1 MIKIPLDKVN
11 VFYYSGSHLVNVFP
25 THFMPITIRDVAEA
39 AGVSI
44 ATVSRVLN
52 NKDHPVG
59 TETRQRILATA
70 DSLGYRPN
78 IAARSLRTDRSATV
92 GIIADD
98 IIGPFATKIIRGIQ
112 DRLRQAGYLCVIIS
126 ADWNPEAEREA
137 IHDLVSRSIDG
148 IVFSETWH
156 HTAVELLDLASKPY
170 VFVHRQF
177 AAPGQYSAIPD
188 ERYAVHL
195 VMQHLL
201 SMGHRRIGYIN
212 GPERYYA
219 SALRLAGYCE
229 ELASADIAFDPAL
242 VERGDW
248 ELESGY
254 RAMQRLLTAQP
265 RLTALFAG
273 NDLMAAGAIYALQ
286 DAGLRVPE
294 DVAVVGY
301 DDREISRTFRPRLTT
316 VTLPC
321 YEMGQAAAQM
331 LLDRMEGK
339 SEIAEEVKVRGC
351 LLVRD
356 SCGAQGQPSADCEI
370 TAGERRQSRR

>member
-1 MIKIPLDKVN
+1 MED
-11 VFYYSGSHLVNVFP
+11 
-25 THFMPITIRDVAEA
+25 E
-39 AGVSI
+39 
-44 ATVSRVLN
+44 VL
-52 NKDHPVG
+52 
-59 TETRQRILATA
+59 RILSGKVGDHAHQ
-70 DSLGYRPN
+70 RP
-78 IAARSLRTDRSATV
+78 RELRMHETEQRTGEQDWFVSSAGMRYTTEV
-92 GIIADD
+92 DQNSGDL
-98 IIGPFATKIIRGIQ
+98 IIRGVQ

-126 ADWNPEAEREA
+126 ADWDPDAEREA

-156 HTAVELLDLASKPY
+156 HTAVELLDIASKPY

-177 AAPGQYSAIPD
+177 AAPGQYSTIPD
-188 ERYAVHL
+188 ERHGAHL
-195 VMQHLL
+195 AMQHLISL
-201 SMGHRRIGYIN
+201 GHRRIGYIN
-212 GPERYYA
+212 GPEHYYA
-219 SALRLAGYCE
+219 SALRLEGYRE
-229 ELASADIAFDPAL
+229 ELTSAGIAFDPAL

-254 RAMQRLLTAQP
+254 AAMQRLLDARP

-301 DDREISRTFRPRLTT
+301 DDRAISRTFRPRLTT

-321 YEMGQAAAQM
+321 YEMGQAAGQM

-339 SEIAEEVKVRGC
+339 AGIAEEVQVRGA
-351 LLVRD
+351 LLVRE
-356 SCGAQGQPSADCEI
+356 SCGAAAPTCVWPPSRSADNGLEW
-370 TAGERRQSRR
+370 GK

>member
-1 MIKIPLDKVN
+1 
-11 VFYYSGSHLVNVFP
+11 
-25 THFMPITIRDVAEA
+25 MPITIRDVAEA

-59 TETRQRILATA
+59 VETRQRILACA
-70 DSLGYRPN
+70 ENLGYRPN
-78 IAARSLRTDRSATV
+78 VAARSLRTDRSATV

-112 DRLRQAGYLCVIIS
+112 DQLRSAGYLCVIIS
-126 ADWNPEAEREA
+126 ADWDPEAERQA
-137 IHDLVSRSIDG
+137 IRDLVSRSIDG

-156 HTAVELLDLASKPY
+156 NAPLESLDIASKPY

-177 AAPGQYSAIPD
+177 AAPGQYSTIPD
-188 ERYAVHL
+188 ERYGAHLATSHL
-195 VMQHLL
+195 VEL
-201 SMGHRRIGYIN
+201 GHQRIGYIN
-212 GPERYYA
+212 GPEHYYA
-219 SALRLAGYCE
+219 SALRLDGYRD
-229 ELASADIAFDPAL
+229 ELAMAGIEFDPAL

-248 ELESGY
+248 GLESGY
-254 RAMQRLLTAQP
+254 IAMQRLLVLKP
-265 RLTALFAG
+265 RMTALFAG

-321 YEMGQAAAQM
+321 YEMGEAAAQM
-331 LLDRMEGK
+331 LLDSM
-339 SEIAEEVKVRGC
+339 AEKRETAAEVQVRGR
-351 LLVRD
+351 LVVRE
-356 SCGAQGQPSADCEI
+356 SCGTIRQQPFIDTGNNREKRQL
-370 TAGERRQSRR
+370 RR

>member
-1 MIKIPLDKVN
+1 ML
-11 VFYYSGSHLVNVFP
+11 
-25 THFMPITIRDVAEA
+25 
-39 AGVSI
+39 
-44 ATVSRVLN
+44 
-52 NKDHPVG
+52 
-59 TETRQRILATA
+59 
-70 DSLGYRPN
+70 SL
-78 IAARSLRTDRSATV
+78 
-92 GIIADD
+92 
-98 IIGPFATKIIRGIQ
+98 
-112 DRLRQAGYLCVIIS
+112 
-126 ADWNPEAEREA
+126 
-137 IHDLVSRSIDG
+137 
-148 IVFSETWH
+148 
-156 HTAVELLDLASKPY
+156 
-170 VFVHRQF
+170 
-177 AAPGQYSAIPD
+177 
-188 ERYAVHL
+188 
-195 VMQHLL
+195 
-201 SMGHRRIGYIN
+201 GHRRIGYIN
-212 GPERYYA
+212 GPEHYYA

-254 RAMQRLLTAQP
+254 AAMQRLLEARP
-265 RLTALFAG
+265 HPTALFAG

-286 DAGLRVPE
+286 DTGLRVPE

>member
-1 MIKIPLDKVN
+1 
-11 VFYYSGSHLVNVFP
+11 
-25 THFMPITIRDVAEA
+25 MPITIRDVAEA

-59 TETRQRILATA
+59 AETRQRILTCAE
-70 DSLGYRPN
+70 SLGYQPN
-78 IAARSLRTDRSATV
+78 VAARSLRTDRSATV
-92 GIIADD
+92 GIVADD
-98 IIGPFATKIIRGIQ
+98 IVGPFATKIIRGIEDQ
-112 DRLRQAGYLCVIIS
+112 LRSAGYLCVIIS
-126 ADWNPEAEREA
+126 ADWDPEAERQA
-137 IHDLVSRSIDG
+137 IRDLVSRSIDG

-156 HTAVELLDLASKPY
+156 NAPLESLDIASKPY

-177 AAPGQYSAIPD
+177 AAPGQYSTIPD

-195 VMQHLL
+195 VMQHLFAL
-201 SMGHRRIGYIN
+201 GHRRIGYIN
-212 GPERYYA
+212 GPARYYA
-219 SALRLAGYCE
+219 SALRLAGYRE
-229 ELASADIAFDPAL
+229 ELEGAGIPFDPAL

-254 RAMQRLLTAQP
+254 RAMQRLLTVQP
-265 RLTALFAG
+265 RMTALFAG
-273 NDLMAAGAIYALQ
+273 NDLMAVGAIYALQ

-301 DDREISRTFRPRLTT
+301 DDREISRTFRPQLTT

-321 YEMGQAAAQM
+321 REMGQAAARM

-339 SEIAEEVKVRGC
+339 AQIAAEVQVRGC
-351 LLVRD
+351 LLVRQ
-356 SCGAQGQPSADCEI
+356 SCGAQTMPTADCQ
-370 TAGERRQSRR
+370 TTSGDKRQSRR

>member
-1 MIKIPLDKVN
+1 
-11 VFYYSGSHLVNVFP
+11 
-25 THFMPITIRDVAEA
+25 MPVTIRDVAEA

-52 NKDHPVG
+52 NINHPVG
-59 TETRQRILATA
+59 AETRQRILAA
-70 DSLGYRPN
+70 AESLGYRPN

-98 IIGPFATKIIRGIQ
+98 IVGPFATKIIRGIQ

-126 ADWNPEAEREA
+126 ADWDPEAEREA
-137 IHDLVSRSIDG
+137 IHDLISRSIDG
-148 IVFSETWH
+148 IIFSETWH
-156 HTAVELLDLASKPY
+156 NTAVESLDIASKPY

-177 AAPGQYSAIPD
+177 AAPGQYSTIPD
-188 ERYAVHL
+188 EHHGAHL
-195 VMQHLL
+195 AMTHLIGL
-201 SMGHRRIGYIN
+201 GHRRIGYIN
-212 GPERYYA
+212 GPEHYYA
-219 SALRLAGYCE
+219 SALRLDGYQE
-229 ELASADIAFDPAL
+229 ELARAQIAFDPAL
-242 VERGDW
+242 VGCGDW
-248 ELESGY
+248 GLDSGY
-254 RAMQRLLTAQP
+254 AAMVRLLDAQP

-301 DDREISRTFRPRLTT
+301 DDREISRTFRPKLTT

-331 LLDRMEGK
+331 LLERMGGK
-339 SEIAEEVKVRGC
+339 REIVEEVKVRGC
-351 LLVRD
+351 LLVRE
-356 SCGAQGQPSADCEI
+356 SCGADAVAD
-370 TAGERRQSRR
+370 TACADMEGEKRQSRR

>member
-1 MIKIPLDKVN
+1 
-11 VFYYSGSHLVNVFP
+11 
-25 THFMPITIRDVAEA
+25 MPITIRDVAEA

-59 TETRQRILATA
+59 VETRRRILATA
-70 DSLGYRPN
+70 DALGYRPN
-78 IAARSLRTDRSATV
+78 VAARSLRTDRSATV

-98 IIGPFATKIIRGIQ
+98 ITGPFSTKIIRGIQ
-112 DRLRQAGYLCVIIS
+112 DGLRQAGYLCVIIS
-126 ADWNPEAEREA
+126 ADWDPDAEREA

-156 HTAVELLDLASKPY
+156 HTAVESLDLASKPY

-177 AAPGQYSAIPD
+177 AAPGQASVIPD
-188 ERYAVHL
+188 ERYGAHL
-195 VMQHLL
+195 AMRHLFSL
-201 SMGHRRIGYIN
+201 GHRRIGYIN
-212 GPERYYA
+212 GPEQYYA
-219 SALRLAGYCE
+219 SALRLEGYRA
-229 ELASADIAFDPAL
+229 ELAGAGLEFDAAL
-242 VERGDW
+242 VARGDW

-254 RAMQRLLTAQP
+254 AAMQRLLEARP

-286 DAGLRVPE
+286 DAGLRVPH

-321 YEMGQAAAQM
+321 YALGQAAAQM
-331 LLDRMEGK
+331 LLDRMAGK
-339 SEIAEEVKVRGC
+339 LEVSEEVQVRGC
-351 LLVRD
+351 LLVRE
-356 SCGAQGQPSADCEI
+356 SCGAAGQASR
-370 TAGERRQSRR
+370 TALTQSY

>member
-1 MIKIPLDKVN
+1 
-11 VFYYSGSHLVNVFP
+11 
-25 THFMPITIRDVAEA
+25 MPITIRDVAEA

-59 TETRQRILATA
+59 AETRQRILATA
-70 DSLGYRPN
+70 DALGYRPN
-78 IAARSLRTDRSATV
+78 VAARSLRTDRSATV

-98 IIGPFATKIIRGIQ
+98 IIGPFATKIMRGIQ

-126 ADWNPEAEREA
+126 ADWDPDAEREA

-156 HTAVELLDLASKPY
+156 HTAVEMLDLASKPY

-177 AAPGQYSAIPD
+177 AAPGQYSTIPD
-188 ERYAVHL
+188 ERYGAHL
-195 VMQHLL
+195 AMRHLIGL
-201 SMGHRRIGYIN
+201 GHRRIGYIN
-212 GPERYYA
+212 GPEHYYA
-219 SALRLAGYCE
+219 SALRLAGYRE
-229 ELASADIAFDPAL
+229 ELESAGIAFDPTL
-242 VERGDW
+242 VARGDW
-248 ELESGY
+248 GLESGY
-254 RAMQRLLTAQP
+254 TAMQYLLQAQP

-339 SEIAEEVKVRGC
+339 EEIPAEVQVRGC
-351 LLVRD
+351 LLVRE
-356 SCGAQGQPSADCEI
+356 SCGAQPQSTADCAAA
-370 TAGERRQSRR
+370 AGEKRPLRR